1 MNNWVLL
8 LIAGLIALVG
18 GVIAL
23 FNPIAATLTAVM
35 LAGWILIFVGVIEV
49 IGVFSATGWGAR
61 IWSLILGVLTVI
73 LGLYIIGNPII
84 SAVVLTWIVGILF
97 LATGATKV
105 VLSFGLRGTGYFWVV
120 MLSGIVSVVL
130 GVMVIAN
137 FPYSAASILGI
148 LLAVELISTGM
159 ANIALS
165 LRLRETGPTAA

>member
-8 LIAGLIALVG
+8 LIAGIIALLG
-18 GVIAL
+18 GILAL
-23 FNPIAATLTAVM
+23 FNPLAATLTAVM
-35 LAGWILIFVGVIEV
+35 LTGWILVFVGVIEI

-61 IWSLILGVLTVI
+61 LLALVLGVLTVL
-73 LGLYIIGNPII
+73 LGLYILGNPII
-84 SAVVLTWIVGILF
+84 SAVVLTWIVGIFF

-105 VLSFGLRGTGYFWVV
+105 FLSFGMRGTGYFWVV

-130 GVMVIAN
+130 GVMVLSN

-148 LLAVELISTGM
+148 VLAVELISTGV

-165 LRLRETGPTAA
+165 LRLRETGPTSA

>member
-8 LIAGLIALVG
+8 LIAGIIALLG
-18 GVIAL
+18 GILAL
-23 FNPIAATLTAVM
+23 FNPLAATLTAVM
-35 LAGWILIFVGVIEV
+35 LTGWILVFVGVIEI

-61 IWSLILGVLTVI
+61 LLALVLGVLTVL
-73 LGLYIIGNPII
+73 LGLYILGNPII
-84 SAVVLTWIVGILF
+84 SAVVLTWIVGIFF

-105 VLSFGLRGTGYFWVV
+105 VLSFGMRGTGYFWVV

-130 GVMVIAN
+130 GVMVLSN

-148 LLAVELISTGM
+148 VLAVELISTGV

-165 LRLRETGPTAA
+165 LRLRETGPVKA